1 MRNQRR
7 TNASMSGATMKNEMI
22 DQLFKDLRSRLR
34 PAKFLEVPVLFE
46 DDLDAVEEKYRG
58 DKGGKD
64 RRR

>member
-1 MRNQRR
+1 
-7 TNASMSGATMKNEMI
+7 MKNEMI